1 MQMRTRLKLQQVFK
15 RWQEFSST
23 RKKYQM
29 RDVALPKVALE
40 VLAGRGLPV
49 PGEEARFTVD
59 DGISLQGI

>member
-1 MQMRTRLKLQQVFK
+1 MRTRLKLQQVFK

-40 VLAGRGLPV
+40 VLA
-49 PGEEARFTVD
+49 
-59 DGISLQGI
+59 